1 MTTKAQ
7 QFAKLLNMGFQVVH
21 NEPHEDNF
29 ILLPSQV
36 IDSYLLFDIEGDKIL
51 CDICNHQM
59 YYNSGDTTCEN
70 NKCGDTRYEKLFGKN
85 KK

>member
-7 QFAKLLNMGFQVVH
+7 AFAKLLKLGFQEVYNDVD
-21 NEPHEDNF
+21 EDSY
-29 ILLPSQV
+29 ILLPDN
-36 IDSYLLFDIEGDKIL
+36 DSYLLFDIEGNKIL

-59 YYNSGDTTCEN
+59 YYNNGDTTCEN
-70 NKCGDTRYEKLFGKN
+70 KKCGDTRYEKLFGKS